1 MKPHPQ
7 APPRLRRTLGF
18 LLHDTARLMR
28 RRFIQKARE
37 DGLPLNRSEA
47 SLMRHV
53 AREQGINQVTLAA
66 QLDIEPVTVA
76 RLIDRLEAD
85 GLLQR
90 RPDPNDRRVWTVWLT
105 GAADAMLERIQ
116 QIVLAVRQEAQ
127 AGLSAE
133 QQAVLTELLVSVRGN
148 LVEVTQA
155 EAVGPGA
162 QQNRRSSP

>member
-1 MKPHPQ
+1 MKLHPQ
-7 APPRLRRTLGF
+7 AQPRMRRTLGF
-18 LLHDTARLMR
+18 LLHDTSRLMR

-37 DGLPLNRSEA
+37 DSLPLNRSEA

-85 GLLQR
+85 GLVER

-105 GAADAMLERIQ
+105 RSADAMLERIE
-116 QIVLAVRQEAQ
+116 QIVLAVRQEALG
-127 AGLSAE
+127 GLSAE

-148 LVEVTQA
+148 LVDATQMA
-155 EAVGPGA
+155 PVGSGSH
-162 QQNRRSSP
+162 QNRRTNP